1 MESFEVVLS
10 LVKTNVLSPN
20 KNYYYKIKEPQA
32 INPSAFAAKI
42 IFLSIKDDSVIYF
55 NSKVQLHEL
64 HSKTEIERKYQ
75 EMLHKNDFDKAPKEL
90 SLDFVWWSSQGN
102 MCHFLEYKVREYSKP
117 QYESV
122 FLNLRENYCYRI
134 DEMQNDFAIVDSL
147 RLQDRQY
154 DENTII
160 KKLKDSGLHRQPLIR
175 DKLPQ
180 TGLFEKLFGINKWYP
195 DAKSRKAFAH

>member
-102 MCHFLEYKVREYSKP
+102 ICYFLEYKVRKYSKP

-122 FLNLRENYCYRI
+122 FLNLQENYCYRI
-134 DEMQNDFAIVDSL
+134 DEMQNDFAFVNSL

-154 DENTII
+154 DEDTII
-160 KKLKDSGLHRQPLIR
+160 KRLADKGLHQQPLIK
-175 DKLPQ
+175 DN
-180 TGLFEKLFGINKWYP
+180 TP
-195 DAKSRKAFAH
+195 DWSFWKAVWHK